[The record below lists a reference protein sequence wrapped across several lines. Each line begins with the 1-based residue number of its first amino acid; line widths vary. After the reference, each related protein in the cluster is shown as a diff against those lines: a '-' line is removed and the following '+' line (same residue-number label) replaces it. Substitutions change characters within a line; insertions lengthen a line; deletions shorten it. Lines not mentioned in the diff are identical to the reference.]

1 MSGQRKS
8 ITNNDLII
16 SGNEIQQPKCSDEE
30 LQLLAKLEEQN
41 RFVML

>member
-8 ITNNDLII
+8 ITNNDLIV
-16 SGNEIQQPKCSDEE
+16 SGNELQLQKCSDEE
-30 LQLLAKLEEQN
+30 LLLLARLEEQN